1 MPIFRRKPDRI
12 PEVLD
17 RLHELEHEAELLRMV
32 LTLQHPDT
40 KDAALAFDGLRR
52 QIIAAT
58 GARRSHLTQL
68 VAVSVSVSRA
78 SSVDDL
84 RPQVREWMEQ
94 AGVLEVMTLPPGTP
108 AQDLFED
115 VGGEGLT
122 GEIEAVEPAYVDQQT
137 GALLRLGRARRRV
150 TRRTVADDQ
159 PAEEVPA

>member
-1 MPIFRRKPDRI
+1 MPIFRRKSDRI

-40 KDAALAFDGLRR
+40 KDAALAFDGLRK

-68 VAVSVSVSRA
+68 VAMSVSVSRA

-84 RPQVREWMEQ
+84 RPQLREWMEQ
-94 AGVLEVMTLPPGTP
+94 AGVVEVITLPHGTP

-137 GALLRLGRARRRV
+137 GALLRLGRARRVAPRV
-150 TRRTVADDQ
+150 VADDQ